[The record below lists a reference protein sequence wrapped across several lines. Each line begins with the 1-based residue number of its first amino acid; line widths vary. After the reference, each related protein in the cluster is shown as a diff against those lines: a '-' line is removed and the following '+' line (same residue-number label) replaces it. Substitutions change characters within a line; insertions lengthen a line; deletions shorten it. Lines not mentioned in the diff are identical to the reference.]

1 MKTTFKFIPLLLLL
15 AGVFLFTACGGGNKG
30 ENTEGNGENEEA
42 SVKEEVWNIPMI
54 SETELRKA
62 KEYKSLEEALA
73 EPDKVYK
80 LNLAEKKLTA
90 LPEDL
95 FKLKHL
101 QRLRLAFNRDLK
113 TLDPRIGSLK
123 NLQYI
128 SLHSCGLTTLPKE
141 IGKLPNLETL
151 IVESNKI
158 SSLPAEI
165 GSLPKIKELKLSYNE
180 LTALP
185 EEIYNLSTLENLYLH
200 RNQISTISDKL
211 GQLTN
216 LKNLTLGNNQI
227 SAVPATIKNLSA
239 LRYITLTENQ
249 ITALPEEIGELA
261 NLVQLYVGKNT
272 GLAKLPESTTK
283 LEKLY
288 EINLT
293 GCSSIDLED
302 TFNKLDSL
310 PKLQKV
316 WLANMG
322 KPVVLPEN
330 VGNLD
335 NVKALFLDKNTF
347 EGGELTKLMDKLA
360 NMEVLRTVSITDCKI
375 ANIPANISKLK
386 NLEYLYAYRNELKT
400 LPATIGQISKLK
412 YLSVSSNKEF
422 TTLPGTI
429 GSLRKLETLDLS
441 YTNITALPPALS
453 TMKQLKTL
461 YIKRTNVPQ
470 AVADQLKKALPDT
483 KVDHSNKQ

>member
-1 MKTTFKFIPLLLLL
+1 MKTIQKLFPLLLLF
-15 AGVFLFTACGGGNKG
+15 AGVFLFTACGGGSKTG
-30 ENTEGNGENEEA
+30 NTDGTDSTDQAN
-42 SVKEEVWNIPMI
+42 VKEEEWTIPMI
-54 SETELRKA
+54 SESELRKA

-101 QRLRLAFNRDLK
+101 QRLRLAFNRDL
-113 TLDPRIGSLK
+113 TSLDPRIGSLK

-158 SSLPAEI
+158 SSVPAEI
-165 GSLPKIKELKLSYNE
+165 GNLPKIKELKLSYNE

-200 RNQISTISDKL
+200 RNKIGAISDKI
-211 GQLTN
+211 GQLTS
-216 LKNLTLGNNQI
+216 LKSLTLGNNQI
-227 SAVPATIKNLSA
+227 TEVPATIGKLSN
-239 LRYITLTENQ
+239 LRYVTLTENQ
-249 ITALPEEIGELA
+249 ITALPEELGDLA
-261 NLVQLYVGKNT
+261 SLVQLYVGKNT
-272 GLAKLPESTTK
+272 GLTKLPESTTK

-288 EINLT
+288 DINLS
-293 GCSSIDLED
+293 GCSSLDLED

-310 PKLQKV
+310 PKLNSLR
-316 WLANMG
+316 LADLG

-330 VGNLD
+330 VGNLN
-335 NVKALFLDKNTF
+335 NVKDLYLDKNTF
-347 EGGELTKLMDKLA
+347 EGGELSKLMDKLSK
-360 NMEVLRTVSITDCKI
+360 MEVLRTVSLTDCKI
-375 ANIPANISKLK
+375 ANLPANISKLK
-386 NLEYLYAYRNELKT
+386 NLEYLYTYRNDMKT
-400 LPATIGQISKLK
+400 LPATIGQLSKLK

-429 GSLRKLETLDLS
+429 GSLRKLETLDVS
-441 YTNITALPPALS
+441 YTKIAALPPALNA
-453 TMKQLKTL
+453 MKQLKTVYL
-461 YIKRTNVPQ
+461 QRTNVPK
-470 AVADQLKKALPDT
+470 AVADQLKKSLPDA